1 MSKYFAQRILKIL
14 NKKNLNFNKSNILL
28 LGLSFKENCPDIRN
42 SKVFDLFKE
51 LISFNINV
59 DVYDPVVNSNEVKS
73 NHGLNL
79 TLKPK
84 NFKYDLI
91 VITVPHQ
98 VFKDIGIKNIKI
110 WCNEK
115 GSIMDLKNT
124 FPQNTVDYSI

>member
-1 MSKYFAQRILKIL
+1 M
-14 NKKNLNFNKSNILL
+14 
-28 LGLSFKENCPDIRN
+28 SFKENCPDIRN

-84 NFKYDLI
+84 NSKYDLI

>member
-1 MSKYFAQRILKIL
+1 MSKYFAQRILL
-14 NKKNLNFNKSNILL
+14 NKKILIL
-28 LGLSFKENCPDIRN
+28 INPSFILGLSFKENCPDIRN

-84 NFKYDLI
+84 NSKYDLI